1 MLKYK
6 LNLKDIINNIGSI
19 LLPIGEIITPISDQE
34 TLIKNNIKSDDVNQI
49 IDFEKVKIEPV
60 YYTNIV
66 TDEFNQPITTDNGDF
81 IIVNE
86 TTISL
91 LSSIQFLPNFYLNNN
106 WSEGGTKLSL
116 LGFTEDDV
124 KNRRNRLSKSFLRLS
139 FYDNNNLTTQNLLY
153 YSNVFVDS
161 GRIYGDYISGVQ
173 FNDLSLRFSV
183 ENPKIYNL
191 NKKYEGFNI
200 YLFKDDIIKNETK
213 TIYLKF
219 EYNNAINGTTSL
231 FLKNKP
237 DNSNGYTLNELKN
250 NMFFEIKIKYDA
262 ILKKYIYWV
271 DGNAY
276 NKNIMINLYQAKV
289 K

>member
-139 FYDNNNLTTQNLLY
+139 FYDSNNLSTQNLLY

-200 YLFKDDIIKNETK
+200 YLFKDDIQKNETK

-219 EYNNAINGTTSL
+219 EYNNAINGATSL

-237 DNSNGYTLNELKN
+237 INPNGYTLNELKN
-250 NMFFEIKIKYDA
+250 NMFFEIKIKYDDV
-262 ILKKYIYWV
+262 LGKYIYWV
-271 DGNAY
+271 NENAY
-276 NKNIMINLYQAKV
+276 NKNITVNLYQAKV